1 MARKSG
7 LGMGLG
13 ALFDDNSGHDAVS
26 TIRLSQIEPNKSQPR
41 KNFDDKKLQS
51 LADSISRN
59 GVLQPIAVRDTGG
72 GSYRIIA
79 GERRFRA
86 CKMLGLTEIPAVI
99 KTFDERQTAE
109 ATLIENLIREDL
121 NPIEEA
127 AGLHEL
133 IEKYKLSQEETAKVT
148 GKSRS
153 SVANSL
159 RLLSLPDDIKKML
172 EDGALSVGHGKILA
186 GIEDKQELLSLAEA
200 ARDEKMTVRQ
210 LEAAVKRLSEDN
222 KPPSLLPK
230 NTYYVET
237 ALSLREILGRKVK
250 ITSSKDGKKGKI
262 TLDFSGEDDLKAIAQ
277 VLANLDS
284 CKA

>member
-13 ALFDDNSGHDAVS
+13 ALFDDNVS
-26 TIRLSQIEPNKSQPR
+26 HEAITAIRLSMIEPNKTQPR
-41 KNFDDKKLQS
+41 KNFDEEKLKA

-59 GVLQPIAVRDTGG
+59 GLLQPIAVRETGG
-72 GSYRIIA
+72 GSYKIIA

-86 CKMLGLTEIPAVI
+86 CKMLGLTEIPAVV

-109 ATLIENLIREDL
+109 ATLIENLLREDL

-127 AGLHEL
+127 SGLREL
-133 IEKYKLSQEETAKVT
+133 IEKYGLSQEETAKAT

-153 SVANSL
+153 AVANAV
-159 RLLSLPDDIKKML
+159 RLLSLPIEIKKML
-172 EDGALSVGHGKILA
+172 ETGSLSSGHAKLLA
-186 GIEDKQELLSLAEA
+186 GIDDKETMLALAEA
-200 ARDEKMTVRQ
+200 AKDGKMTVRQ
-210 LEAAVKRLSEDN
+210 LEAIRQSEPEMK
-222 KPPSLLPK
+222 KPEIPPALKK
-230 NTYYVET
+230 NNYYIET

-250 ITSSKDGKKGKI
+250 IIASKDGKKGKI

-277 VLANLDS
+277 ALAKLNS
-284 CKA
+284 

>member
-13 ALFDDNSGHDAVS
+13 ALFDDNVS
-26 TIRLSQIEPNKSQPR
+26 HEAITAIRLSMIEPNKTQPR
-41 KNFDDKKLQS
+41 KKFDDEKLRA

-59 GVLQPIAVRDTGG
+59 GLLQPIAVRETGG

-86 CKMLGLTEIPAVI
+86 CKMLGLTEIPAVV

-109 ATLIENLIREDL
+109 ATLIENLLREDL

-127 AGLHEL
+127 AGLCEL
-133 IEKYKLSQEETAKVT
+133 IEKYGLSQEETAKAT

-153 SVANSL
+153 AVANSI
-159 RLLSLPDDIKKML
+159 RLLSLPEKIRESL
-172 EDGALSVGHGKILA
+172 EDGSLSVGHGKILA
-186 GIEDKQELLSLAEA
+186 GIDGEETMLALAEA
-200 ARDEKMTVRQ
+200 ARDGKMTVRQ
-210 LEAAVKRLSEDN
+210 LETAIKRGETPPVKET
-222 KPPSLLPK
+222 PPA
-230 NTYYVET
+230 NNYYVET

-250 ITSSKDGKKGKI
+250 ITSSKDVK
-262 TLDFSGEDDLKAIAQ
+262 
-277 VLANLDS
+277 
-284 CKA
+284 